1 MHPVFQKIK
10 ELSDSSELVGF
21 ILLTKNGDIAI
32 QIGSVGEEFGECIFF
47 NNRYKRTISHTDCKL
62 EKYQIIPTKDLSVT
76 LPVNFAISEVRFAED
91 CQKLKNA
98 QIFY

>member
-10 ELSDSSELVGF
+10 ELSETRALVAF
-21 ILLTKNGDIAI
+21 ILLAKTGDIAI
-32 QIGSVGEEFGECIFF
+32 QIGSVGEVFGECIFF
-47 NNRYKRTISHTDCKL
+47 NNRFKRILSHTDCKL
-62 EKYQIIPTKDLSVT
+62 ERYQIIQTKDLSAT
-76 LPVNFAISEVRFAED
+76 LPVNFTISEVRFAGK